1 MKPVGKNER
10 QTTKVGYDVYVAC
23 CDWVRTVI
31 IIIVKVVGFVLSTAV
46 GGCFYFNNK
55 R

>member
-1 MKPVGKNER
+1 MKQVEKNER

-23 CDWVRTVI
+23 CDWVRTFI
-31 IIIVKVVGFVLSTAV
+31 IIIVKVVRFVLGTAV
-46 GGCFYFNNK
+46 GGWFYFNTK